1 MRVLAI
7 VCTAFA
13 ASIFAA
19 VYLLPFPALFP
30 LAALLLVPG
39 LMLLKRKRI
48 TLRPL
53 ALLCLGAAVGFGW
66 FGLHDLFTAI
76 PAKLLDGSE
85 QIIEAHVLDYPQVY
99 PEYTRVTVSAKTEG
113 MLPLHALVYDPSR
126 SLASAQPGEGYRF
139 SAKVAPADRRFGEAF
154 DAYNA
159 RDLYL
164 KLNVRGECS
173 LLRQGSRFSALP
185 VRINRALTDHMERV
199 FPAESRAFMKSLLL
213 GNKMELYQ
221 NEAQYLA
228 LSRAGNMHALAV
240 SGLHIAF
247 LVGMLQLL
255 FGKQQLGSLLCIG
268 LVWVFALVT
277 GGTPSAVRAAV
288 MQSLMLLAPVLRRE
302 NDTPTTL
309 AFALAV
315 ILLPNPRAAASV
327 SLQLSFA
334 AMAGVLCFGERLHAL
349 FTGFL
354 PKNRFGR
361 VLIKILAPVASSIAV
376 LPFTLP
382 LMAVHFGFLSLLSP
396 LTGLLCSLAISLCF
410 CLGYLSCLLTL
421 LFAPLGQWAGRL
433 TAYLARY
440 ILWAS
445 GLVSAVPHSVLY
457 MEPGWSIPWL
467 IGVYALFI
475 GMHFLPLRRAEK
487 LLYPTLITALSLL
500 ILSAGT
506 KNRYETQGAYFA
518 ALDVGQGQCLCALS
532 GDRTVVI
539 DCGNMLS
546 PDNAGDVAGRWLL
559 SRGRDRI
566 DTLLLTHLD
575 SDHVNGV
582 SLLTEMLPVGQI
594 ILPDAISKDNE
605 WLPVMQECAVKHG
618 IRLRFL
624 KSDGVLTAGA
634 LSCDVYAPLNIA
646 SDNESGLFVVLHFGS
661 YDVLVT
667 GDASVA
673 TEDQFLLHALPTDLE
688 LLVAG
693 HHGSRYASGEELL
706 RSCGA
711 KTAVISTGY
720 NSFGHP
726 AQETLDRL
734 LACGYTVYRTDLY
747 GTLEF
752 RIEDGYGKEKRER

>member
-1 MRVLAI
+1 MRVLSI

-19 VYLLPFPALFP
+19 VYLLPFSFLFP
-30 LAALLLVPG
+30 LALILMIPG
-39 LMLLKRKRI
+39 LILILLKRI

-53 ALLCLGAAVGFGW
+53 ALLCLGTAVGFGW
-66 FGLHDLFTAI
+66 FALHDLLTAI

-85 QIIEAHVLDYPQVY
+85 QIIEARVLDYPQVY

-113 MLPLHALVYDPSR
+113 QLPLHALVYDSSQ
-126 SLASAQPGEGYRF
+126 SLSSASPGDVYSF
-139 SAKVAPADRRFGEAF
+139 SAKITPADRRFGEAF

-164 KLNVRGECS
+164 KLNLRGEC
-173 LLRQGSRFSALP
+173 LQLRQGSVLSGLP
-185 VRINRALTDHMERV
+185 IRINRALTKHMERV
-199 FPAESRAFMKSLLL
+199 FPADCRAFMKSLLL
-213 GNKMELYQ
+213 GNKTELYKK
-221 NEAQYLA
+221 EAQYLT

-247 LVGMLQLL
+247 LVGMLQLI
-255 FGKQQLGSLLCIG
+255 FGKQRLGSLLCITT
-268 LVWVFALVT
+268 VWIFAVVT

-309 AFALAV
+309 SFALAV

-334 AMAGVLCFGERLHAL
+334 AMAGILCFGEKLHAL

-354 PKNRFGR
+354 PRNLPGR
-361 VLIKILAPVASSIAV
+361 VLRKIGAAAASSIAV

-396 LTGLLCSLAISLCF
+396 LTSLLCSLAISLCF
-410 CLGYLSCLLTL
+410 CLGYLSCLLSL
-421 LFAPLGQWAGRL
+421 ILAPLGQWAGLL
-433 TAYLARY
+433 TAWIARY

-445 GLVSAVPHSVLY
+445 DLISALPHSVLY
-457 MEPGWSIPWL
+457 MELGWNIPWL

-475 GMHFLPLRRAEK
+475 GMHFLPLRRVEK
-487 LLYPTLITALSLL
+487 LLYPTLIAALSLL

-532 GDRTVVI
+532 GDRTVVF

-546 PDNAGDVAGRWLL
+546 AENAGDIAGRWLL
-559 SRGRDRI
+559 SRGRERI
-566 DTLLLTHLD
+566 DALILTHLD

-618 IRLRFL
+618 IRLTFL
-624 KSDGVLTAGA
+624 KSDGVLTAGN
-634 LSCDVYAPLNIA
+634 LTMDLFAPLNMA
-646 SDNESGLFVVLHFGS
+646 ADNESGLFILLHFGY

-667 GDASVA
+667 GDASAA

-711 KTAVISTGY
+711 STAVISTGF
-720 NSFGHP
+720 NTFGHP
-726 AQETLDRL
+726 AQETLERL
-734 LACGYTVYRTDLY
+734 RSCGYTVYRTDLD

-752 RIEDGYGKEKRER
+752 RIEDGYGEEKSER

>member
-7 VCTAFA
+7 ICTAFA
-13 ASIFAA
+13 VSVFAA
-19 VYLLPFPALFP
+19 VYLLPFAALFP
-30 LAALLLVPG
+30 LTLLLFALGLLLV
-39 LMLLKRKRI
+39 LLRRI

-66 FGLHDLFTAI
+66 FALHDLLTAI
-76 PAKLLDGSE
+76 PARLLDGSE
-85 QIIEAHVLDYPQVY
+85 QTVEVRVLDYPQVY
-99 PEYTRVTVSAKTEG
+99 PEYTRVTVSARTEG
-113 MLPLHALVYDPSR
+113 MLPLQALVYDSSK
-126 SLASAQPGEGYRF
+126 SLLTAQPGDVYRF
-139 SAKVAPADRRFGEAF
+139 SAKITPADRRFGEAF

-164 KLNVRGECS
+164 KLNVRGECR
-173 LLRQGSRFSALP
+173 LLRQGSPFSCLP
-185 VRINRALTDHMERV
+185 VRINQALTKHMERV
-199 FPAESRAFMKSLLL
+199 FPADCRAFMKSLLL
-213 GNKMELYQ
+213 GNKTELYK

-255 FGKQQLGSLLCIG
+255 LGKQRLGSLLCIAT
-268 LVWVFALVT
+268 VWIFALVT

-334 AMAGVLCFGERLHAL
+334 AMAGILCFGEKLHAL

-354 PKNRFGR
+354 PHNLAGR
-361 VLIKILAPVASSIAV
+361 VLRKIGAAVASSFAV

-396 LTGLLCSLAISLCF
+396 LTSLLCSLAISLCF

-421 LFAPLGQWAGRL
+421 LFAPLGQWAGWL
-433 TAYLARY
+433 TAWIARY

-445 GLVSAVPHSVLY
+445 GLISAVPHSVLY
-457 MEPGWSIPWL
+457 MELGWNIPWL

-475 GMHFLPLRRAEK
+475 GMHFLPLHRVEK
-487 LLYPTLITALSLL
+487 LLYPTLIAALSLL
-500 ILSAGT
+500 LLSAGT
-506 KNRYETQGAYFA
+506 KSRYETRGEYFA

-532 GDRTVVI
+532 QDRTIVI

-559 SRGRDRI
+559 SRGRERI
-566 DTLLLTHLD
+566 DALLLTHLD

-582 SLLTEMLPVGQI
+582 SLLLEMLPVDQI
-594 ILPDAISKDNE
+594 ILPDAIPADNE
-605 WLPVMQECAVKHG
+605 WLPVLQDCALRHG
-618 IRLRFL
+618 TKLHFL
-624 KSDGVLTAGA
+624 KSDAVLAAGK
-634 LSCDVYAPLNIA
+634 LSCDVYAPLNAA
-646 SDNESGLFVVLHFGS
+646 SDNESGLFIVLHFGS

-667 GDASVA
+667 GDASKA

-711 KTAVISTGY
+711 GTAVISTGY
-720 NSFGHP
+720 NTFGHP
-726 AQETLDRL
+726 SQETLDRL
-734 LACGYTVYRTDLY
+734 LACGYTVYRTDLD

-752 RIEDGYGKEKRER
+752 RIEDGYGKEKHER

>member
-19 VYLLPFPALFP
+19 VYLLPFAALFP
-30 LAALLLVPG
+30 LALLLFAIG
-39 LMLLKRKRI
+39 LFLILIKRI

-53 ALLCLGAAVGFGW
+53 ALLCLGAAIGFGW
-66 FGLHDLFTAI
+66 FALHDLLTAI

-85 QIIEAHVLDYPQVY
+85 QVLEAKVLDYPQVY
-99 PEYTRVTVSAKTEG
+99 PSYTRVTVSAKTEG
-113 MLPLHALVYDPSR
+113 VRPLHALVYDSSQ
-126 SLASAQPGEGYRF
+126 SLASAKPGDVYSF
-139 SAKVAPADRRFGEAF
+139 SAKISAADRRFGEAF

-159 RDLYL
+159 RDIYL
-164 KLNVRGECS
+164 KLNVREECR
-173 LLRQGSRFSALP
+173 LLRHGNCFSSLP
-185 VRINRALTDHMERV
+185 VRINRALTEHMERV
-199 FPAESRAFMKSLLL
+199 FPADSRAFMKSLLL
-213 GNKMELYQ
+213 GNKTELYK

-255 FGKQQLGSLLCIG
+255 FGKQRLGSLLCIAT
-268 LVWVFALVT
+268 VWIFALVT

-334 AMAGVLCFGERLHAL
+334 AMAGILCSGETLHKL

-354 PKNRFGR
+354 PENLLGR
-361 VLIKILAPVASSIAV
+361 LLRMIGAAVASSFAV
-376 LPFTLP
+376 LPFTIP

-396 LTGLLCSLAISLCF
+396 LASLFCSLAISVCF
-410 CLGYLSCLLTL
+410 CMGYLSCLLTL
-421 LFAPLGQWAGRL
+421 IFAPLGQWAGWL
-433 TAYLARY
+433 TAWIARY
-440 ILWAS
+440 IVWAS

-457 MEPGWSIPWL
+457 MELEWNIPWL
-467 IGVYALFI
+467 IGVYVLFI
-475 GMHFLPLRRAEK
+475 GMHFLPLRRVEK
-487 LLYPTLITALSLL
+487 LLYPVLIATFTLL

-506 KNRYETQGAYFA
+506 KSRYENQGEYFA
-518 ALDVGQGQCLCALS
+518 ALDVGQGQCLCALA
-532 GDRTVVI
+532 GDRTVMI

-559 SRGRDRI
+559 SRGRERI

-582 SLLTEMLPVGQI
+582 SLLMEMLSVDQI
-594 ILPDAISKDNE
+594 ILPDAIPEGNE
-605 WLPVMQECAVKHG
+605 WLPVLQDSALRHG
-618 IRLRFL
+618 TKLRFL

-634 LSCDVYAPLNIA
+634 LSCDVYAPLNMT
-646 SDNESGLFVVLHFGS
+646 SDNESGLFIVLHFGS

-688 LLVAG
+688 LLVVG

-711 KTAVISTGY
+711 GTAVISTGY
-720 NSFGHP
+720 NTFGHP
-726 AQETLDRL
+726 SQETLDRL
-734 LACGYTVYRTDLY
+734 LACGYTVYRTDLD